1 MISILNNLSAMSAEN
16 SLSMTQANLQNTLTQ
31 LSTGLRINSG
41 ADDAA
46 GLSIANGMQ
55 ANIAALT
62 QSSQNA
68 TNGVGMLQTADGALS
83 QVTTLL
89 NRAVTIAT
97 EASNGNITTGANG
110 QANALD
116 TEFQS
121 ILKEIN
127 QIGQTTD
134 FNGQNVFSNNA
145 PNSFTSSAGGLT
157 TSTALTSGKTT
168 TISDAATGGTFV
180 FTAGATSTVA
190 DLQTAVTNAVS
201 AGTLSAGTTATLSGG
216 NLVIAT
222 STAGDS
228 LSVNTNDSSLGNMT
242 AAAGTNNTTTF
253 ISDGTQTGTA
263 NTTIQTSITALSASN
278 LNLSTT
284 DLQTASNAQ
293 TALTSITNA
302 INQVSAQRGQIGAS
316 INRLTAASNVMTS
329 QVQNLTSAS
338 NSITNADVGKTVA
351 NMTQYNILESTGMAA
366 LQQANQSQQAVLKLL
381 Q

>member
-180 FTAGATSTVA
+180 FTAGSTSTVA
-190 DLQTAVTNAVS
+190 DLQTAVANAVS

-228 LSVNTNDSSLGNMT
+228 LSVNTNDSSLGTMT

-284 DLQTASNAQ
+284 NLQTASNAQ
-293 TALTSITNA
+293 TALTAITNA

>member
-16 SLSMTQANLQNTLTQ
+16 SLSSTQANLQKTLTQ
-31 LSTGLRINSG
+31 LSTGMRINTG

-83 QVTTLL
+83 QVTSLL
-89 NRAVTIAT
+89 NRAVTLAT
-97 EASNGNITTGANG
+97 EAANGNIDSA
-110 QANALD
+110 QSSALN
-116 TEFQS
+116 TEFTS
-121 ILKEIN
+121 IKAEID

-145 PNSFTSSAGGLT
+145 T
-157 TSTALTSGKTT
+157 TSFSSTQASLATTTPLTAGSKTT
-168 TISDAATGGTFV
+168 INDSLTGGTFV
-180 FTAGATSTVA
+180 YTVPAGGATVA
-190 DLQTAVTNAVS
+190 DLQSAISGAVS
-201 AGTLSAGTTATLSGG
+201 AGTLSAGTTATLNGSG

-222 STAGDS
+222 TTASDS
-228 LSVNTNDSSLGNMT
+228 LNISTDDTALGPM
-242 AAAGTNNTTTF
+242 APAAGTNNTTTF
-253 ISDGTQTGTA
+253 ISDGITTGAA
-263 NTTIQTSITALSASN
+263 NTTIQTSITALSAAALALASSSLSN
-278 LNLSTT
+278 GTS
-284 DLQTASNAQ
+284 AAQ
-293 TALTSITNA
+293 ALTSVNSA
-302 INQVSAQRGQIGAS
+302 INTVSAQRGQIGAS

-338 NSITNADVGKTVA
+338 NSIMNADVGKTVA
-351 NMTQYNILESTGMAA
+351 NMTQYNILQSTGMAA
-366 LQQANQSQQAVLKLL
+366 LQQANQSQQSVLKLL